1 MAKLSEW
8 WRRIVF
14 SFRRGK
20 MDRELAEEMRQ
31 HLELKTRHNVAT
43 GMDEEEARYAA
54 QRQLGNLTRMEEESR
69 QSWGFPFLESLAQDV
84 RYGLRGLRK
93 SPGFTVV
100 AIITLALGI
109 GATTAIFSVVN
120 TVLLRPLPYQDAQR
134 IARIQTISP
143 MFPEFQ
149 LGESIPDFEDIRSGA
164 RSFETVAAYQEK
176 PVNLTGPG
184 EPEQISAA
192 AISAEFLPLL
202 GVSPALGHGIQPDD
216 EHEKNGKVALLSHR
230 LWRDRFGSDPNVAG
244 RTVALEQ
251 KPYTIIGV
259 MPASFEFPRKRT
271 DLWLPL
277 IVTPEEAKRG
287 NWFFHVLAKLRPEQ
301 RMQAAQTE
309 LDNLAARLSSQ
320 YPKDDAGIQFKL
332 TPLQDQVT
340 GNAKSGLMLLLGAV
354 GFLLLI
360 ACANVS
366 NLVLSRGVQRQ
377 NEIAIRAAL
386 GASRARI
393 SRQLLVESMLL
404 ACLGGAAGML
414 VAVYGV
420 DAYRALAPADVPRLS
435 ELRVDPAIAWIALAL
450 SSLAGILCG
459 LAPALHTSRPDLN
472 LSLKERAASG
482 QVVGRL
488 FSLRGWLVVAEVAL
502 ALVLLDGSA
511 LMVQSM
517 VRMLSVDA
525 GFRTD
530 HMLTAELNLPK
541 ARYATVDAR
550 RIFVQQLLDTL
561 HANDRLKDVAMS
573 DSAALTDSLKMMTF
587 EPGTLGAGDK
597 SATLQMR
604 SVAPGFFETLR
615 IRLVSGRPFNE
626 TDGKGATRVAI
637 INEAM
642 GRRYFS
648 GQNVLGKVLKFG
660 PEPDDQCQIVGMVA
674 DTRDVTLRAEPR
686 PQVYLP
692 LLRNTEA
699 SLHLFVRTSA
709 DPLALAADLRKAVW
723 AIDKDEPVSHVQ
735 SMTEVIAQS
744 VAEPRFRT
752 WLLGVFA
759 AAGLTLTLV
768 GIYGVVSYM
777 AGQRTREIGIRVALG
792 AQRGNVLRLVLG
804 QGVRLAMAGAVAGV
818 VGSLALTRLLKGQ
831 LFGIK
836 PTDPATLIGAAVL
849 MLLVALAACYA
860 PARRATRVDPLVTL
874 RHE

>member
-1 MAKLSEW
+1 
-8 WRRIVF
+8 
-14 SFRRGK
+14 
-20 MDRELAEEMRQ
+20 
-31 HLELKTRHNVAT
+31 
-43 GMDEEEARYAA
+43 
-54 QRQLGNLTRMEEESR
+54 
-69 QSWGFPFLESLAQDV
+69 
-84 RYGLRGLRK
+84 
-93 SPGFTVV
+93 
-100 AIITLALGI
+100 
-109 GATTAIFSVVN
+109 
-120 TVLLRPLPYQDAQR
+120 
-134 IARIQTISP
+134 
-143 MFPEFQ
+143 
-149 LGESIPDFEDIRSGA
+149 
-164 RSFETVAAYQEK
+164 
-176 PVNLTGPG
+176 
-184 EPEQISAA
+184 
-192 AISAEFLPLL
+192 
-202 GVSPALGHGIQPDD
+202 
-216 EHEKNGKVALLSHR
+216 
-230 LWRDRFGSDPNVAG
+230 
-244 RTVALEQ
+244 
-251 KPYTIIGV
+251 
-259 MPASFEFPRKRT
+259 
-271 DLWLPL
+271 
-277 IVTPEEAKRG
+277 
-287 NWFFHVLAKLRPEQ
+287 
-301 RMQAAQTE
+301 
-309 LDNLAARLSSQ
+309 
-320 YPKDDAGIQFKL
+320 
-332 TPLQDQVT
+332 
-340 GNAKSGLMLLLGAV
+340 
-354 GFLLLI
+354 
-360 ACANVS
+360 
-366 NLVLSRGVQRQ
+366 
-377 NEIAIRAAL
+377 
-386 GASRARI
+386 
-393 SRQLLVESMLL
+393 
-404 ACLGGAAGML
+404 
-414 VAVYGV
+414 V

-435 ELRVDPAIAWIALAL
+435 ELHVDPAIAWIALAL

-472 LSLKERAASG
+472 LALKERAASG

-561 HANDRLKDVAMS
+561 HANDRLKDVAIS
-573 DSAALTDSLKMMTF
+573 DSAALTDNLKMMTF

-637 INEAM
+637 INEAL

-804 QGVRLAMAGAVAGV
+804 QGVRLAMAGAIAGV

-860 PARRATRVDPLVTL
+860 PARRATRVDPLVAL